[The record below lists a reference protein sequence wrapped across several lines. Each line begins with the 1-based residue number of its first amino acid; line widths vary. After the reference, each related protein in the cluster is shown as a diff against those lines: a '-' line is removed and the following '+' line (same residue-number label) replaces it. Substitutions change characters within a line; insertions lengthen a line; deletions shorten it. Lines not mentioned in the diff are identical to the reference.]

1 MRWNTK
7 CICFTKLAETSW
19 SKKNL
24 KRCVPKRSSKDG
36 WRAKDIPKRVA
47 FRHFCHPVLRYGT
60 QIRRLPRVTRLNE
73 TFKSSMS
80 ECRNVLVNALV
91 KVTGTV
97 RRSDLITSAKSFT
110 SWVFAIPKF
119 ITAWVDGTPRFTC
132 NSMPTSKNP
141 EELQCAFQ
149 NWSRSWFYLCAHNLW
164 YSTASPIEVCN
175 KTIQLLQTSLNP
187 WIYDIL
193 NHLLGFRAIGP
204 EATCSPN
211 ASSLRQVQWTQHL
224 TKT

>member
-119 ITAWVDGTPRFTC
+119 ITAWSTFERWWNPSIHMQFYAYVKEPWRATMCIPKLEPFLILLVCTQSVIFYCFSNR
-132 NSMPTSKNP
+132 SM
-141 EELQCAFQ
+141 
-149 NWSRSWFYLCAHNLW
+149 
-164 YSTASPIEVCN
+164 
-175 KTIQLLQTSLNP
+175 
-187 WIYDIL
+187 
-193 NHLLGFRAIGP
+193 
-204 EATCSPN
+204 
-211 ASSLRQVQWTQHL
+211 
-224 TKT
+224 